1 MFVFLTSTFFKFLIF
16 RIFHGATY
24 QMMRK
29 IMRNLTKIISCQS
42 DPTVVRDKDN
52 DIDTDRFI
60 HSLTHWQTIHSLVAR
75 EEVA

>member
-1 MFVFLTSTFFKFLIF
+1 MPV
-16 RIFHGATY
+16 RPWRY
-24 QMMRK
+24 QY
-29 IMRNLTKIISCQS
+29 
-42 DPTVVRDKDN
+42 PTVVRDKDN